1 MEGESI
7 PEQTTNLIF
16 YYIKNSYLHNVACR
30 YFMVP
35 FDYSTSLEA
44 NMEFLVPTVRTGQF
58 IALLQQQP
66 IITILPISLFKVE
79 VA

>member
-1 MEGESI
+1 
-7 PEQTTNLIF
+7 
-16 YYIKNSYLHNVACR
+16 
-30 YFMVP
+30 MVP

-58 IALLQQQP
+58 IALLQQQA